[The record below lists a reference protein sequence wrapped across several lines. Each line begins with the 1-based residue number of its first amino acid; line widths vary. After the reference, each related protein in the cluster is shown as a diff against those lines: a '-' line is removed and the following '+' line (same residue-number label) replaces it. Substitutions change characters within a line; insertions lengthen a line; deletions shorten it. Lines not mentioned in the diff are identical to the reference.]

1 MLSQRIQQQ
10 FIDSADFKYQCAQPL
25 AAPIESAV
33 HAIFA
38 SVTNGGKLLI
48 AGAGATQPLAQY
60 VGHLFLSRFE
70 RNRPELAAITLGLT
84 LTSDT
89 ENQSLAR
96 EVRAL
101 GVSEDLLLVLSVRGG
116 ESSLSAAVDAAHE
129 RDMTVVALVGGAD
142 GELLQTLHDTDV
154 AISIPADALGRVTEI
169 QQMALH
175 CICDGI
181 DIQLL
186 GEQQ

>member
-1 MLSQRIQQQ
+1 MKAGLSYPR
-10 FIDSADFKYQCAQPL
+10 
-25 AAPIESAV
+25 
-33 HAIFA
+33 
-38 SVTNGGKLLI
+38 
-48 AGAGATQPLAQY
+48 
-60 VGHLFLSRFE
+60 
-70 RNRPELAAITLGLT
+70 
-84 LTSDT
+84 
-89 ENQSLAR
+89 
-96 EVRAL
+96 
-101 GVSEDLLLVLSVRGG
+101 
-116 ESSLSAAVDAAHE
+116 
-129 RDMTVVALVGGAD
+129 ALVGGAD